1 MTRSS
6 KLTAIDFLIRL
17 YTCRYKLDILSP
29 ASYCIQDD
37 ENNKVRHKIL
47 KTARSLLAYANDDD
61 KKVIKYN
68 RARPDP
74 VKDRVKYDE
83 WNDEVQKTA
92 ESIAAKCSAAWME
105 EYNYCVDE
113 DTCKELHWKQIAR
126 KKLKK
131 INSVNELLNCVQ
143 RIVTHR
149 NQNKTGRGNCPEANM
164 LGENELFQ

>member
-61 KKVIKYN
+61 KKVIKCN

-113 DTCKELHWKQIAR
+113 DTCKELRWQQIAR